1 MPTVTAGV
9 GFAAAAAVAG
19 ASGWQIHDTINA
31 HDSLLLSYLIPYPLI
46 ELLTAGRRGSRV
58 GGPGASCVSRPRRG
72 SMVVIHL
79 RLASQLTRAPRRYM

>member
-1 MPTVTAGV
+1 MPTVTAGI

-31 HDSLLLSYLIPYPLI
+31 HDSLLLSYLIPYPFI
-46 ELLTAGRRGSRV
+46 ELTAGRRGSRV

-79 RLASQLTRAPRRYM
+79 RLASQLTRTPRRYM